1 MIVHNGTQS
10 SMLAGS
16 LTGVLDNCFTVG
28 EAGERE
34 REREGEVWR
43 EGERERRRDKK
54 AEGRELKIERENREW
69 GHLSLLLIGYQAA
82 HSLHP
87 V

>member
-34 REREGEVWR
+34 RERERERGGSMEGRR
-43 EGERERRRDKK
+43 EGKKER
-54 AEGRELKIERENREW
+54 
-69 GHLSLLLIGYQAA
+69 
-82 HSLHP
+82 
-87 V
+87 

>member
-34 REREGEVWR
+34 RERERGGSMEGRR
-43 EGERERRRDKK
+43 EGKKER
-54 AEGRELKIERENREW
+54 
-69 GHLSLLLIGYQAA
+69 
-82 HSLHP
+82 
-87 V
+87 